1 MRRLGLF
8 ASGLMAC
15 LLIAGLDG
23 SRQPAD
29 GASAKRSATKHGYSA
44 NIYAKRFKRR
54 GIGPRVY
61 LPIGPSYLAYDY
73 PYYYSR
79 GYYPKHIGPGYIYG
93 GVLYRDFGRSYRP
106 R

>member
-15 LLIAGLDG
+15 TLIAGLDG
-23 SRQPAD
+23 SQQPAD
-29 GASAKRSATKHGYSA
+29 AASTMKPGKNAK
-44 NIYAKRFKRR
+44 IYAKRLKRH
-54 GIGPRVY
+54 GIGPRFY

-73 PYYYSR
+73 PYSDSR
-79 GYYPKHIGPGYIYG
+79 GYYPKHIGPGYIYY
-93 GVLYRDFGRSYRP
+93 GVPYRAFGRSYRT